1 MKQEKEPGNKRLACL
16 GRPLG
21 ILERNLALPRREPL
35 QVRNRHLSPKIRK
48 VHHFY
53 HSFDFRSLDFLF
65 VTSFCDFP
73 EFEDLLRSFSTSELA
88 VQRRDYAAKAFISGR
103 IASERLI
110 EQEKTNKK
118 LIEDHKKLSHDFK
131 LSRAA
136 DSDLE
141 KKVSELAVALKICQ
155 DEKKAAEE
163 AAESSRR
170 DLEKLQ
176 KTHDEDLKLIE
187 NLCKDYNKSSKAV
200 EDLRTNNAD
209 LARTLSNKEQK
220 IQDLEK
226 ALVDQRETLERN
238 ISEILNKLRLLFGEY
253 EKSLKNFG
261 VLPAPLPANLGISDF
276 MEWIDTEF
284 KALPEVISGA
294 SDFAVVFSVE
304 SILKLLHDF
313 DCVDLVKF
321 REKLPQFPDASST
334 SRLRP
339 NEDVL
344 AIKTKFAREFWIAS
358 GKEVVK
364 KIARAKLDQVD
375 L

>member
-1 MKQEKEPGNKRLACL
+1 M
-16 GRPLG
+16 
-21 ILERNLALPRREPL
+21 
-35 QVRNRHLSPKIRK
+35 
-48 VHHFY
+48 
-53 HSFDFRSLDFLF
+53 
-65 VTSFCDFP
+65 TSFCDFP
-73 EFEDLLRSFSTSELA
+73 EFEDLLRSFSVSELA
-88 VQRRDYAAKAFISGR
+88 VRRRDYAAKASISGR
-103 IASERLI
+103 IAYECLI

-118 LIEDHKKLSHDFK
+118 LIEDRKKLSRDFK
-131 LSRAA
+131 LSRAVN
-136 DSDLE
+136 SDLE
-141 KKVSELAVALKICQ
+141 KKVSELAVALKKCQ

-170 DLEKLQ
+170 DLKKLQ
-176 KTHDEDLKLIE
+176 KTHDEDLRLIE
-187 NLCKDYNKSSKAV
+187 NFCKDYDKSSKAA

-209 LARTLSNKEQK
+209 LAKALSNKERK

-226 ALVDQRETLERN
+226 ALADQRETSERN
-238 ISEILNKLRLLFGEY
+238 ISEILDRLRLLFGEY

-261 VLPAPLPANLGISDF
+261 VRPAPLPANLGISDF

-294 SDFAVVFSVE
+294 SDFVVVFSVE
-304 SILKLLHDF
+304 SILKLLHNF

-334 SRLRP
+334 SWLHP

-344 AIKTKFAREFWIAS
+344 AIKMKFAREFWIAS
-358 GKEVVK
+358 GKEAVK